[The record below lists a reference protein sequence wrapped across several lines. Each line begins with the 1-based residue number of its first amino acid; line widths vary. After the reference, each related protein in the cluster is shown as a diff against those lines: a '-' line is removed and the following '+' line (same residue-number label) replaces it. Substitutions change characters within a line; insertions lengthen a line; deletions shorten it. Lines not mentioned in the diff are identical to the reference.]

1 MSYRWCFLQV
11 MALAL
16 VLSAMS
22 LPVAAQEE
30 PRRGDA
36 TIFIYHHFG
45 DDRYPTTNVS
55 MEQFKEQM
63 AYLADNDYNVI
74 ALAELVGMLR
84 DGTPLPPRTVVITVD
99 DGYRTT
105 YTKAWPVLQQY
116 DFPFTVF
123 LYVEG
128 LEKKYSNYMTWE
140 QVAEMAA
147 AGVDFQDHSY
157 SHHRLADWPADWS
170 EERYRRWISEDLHR
184 GKEILT
190 RRLGEEPRFFAI
202 PYGEYNHIVLEE
214 AQKIGYEAIFTQ
226 DAGSVSDDTEL
237 SMISREPILGTNW
250 STLEHFQQVLAR
262 VDLPFTDKTP
272 GLQPLQ
278 DNPPPRIGAR
288 LLYPERYRPGTFG
301 IFVSELGWQ
310 QAKVDGDFVYIDND
324 TVLERRIN
332 RVMISAREKDTGRTA
347 LRFWMLTQ
355 PR

>member
-1 MSYRWCFLQV
+1 MFYRCRLFLV
-11 MALAL
+11 FMLMLA
-16 VLSAMS
+16 VPAG
-22 LPVAAQEE
+22 LPVVTAAEA
-30 PRRGDA
+30 PRGDA

-55 MEQFKEQM
+55 MEQFREQM
-63 AYLADNDYNVI
+63 AYLAAHDYNVI
-74 ALAELVGMLR
+74 PLAELVEMLR
-84 DGTPLPPRTVVITVD
+84 DGIPLPPRTVVITVD

-105 YTKAWPVLQQY
+105 YTKAWPVFKEY

-123 LYVEG
+123 IYVEG
-128 LEKKYSNYMTWE
+128 LERRYSNYMTWD
-140 QVAEMAA
+140 QVEEMAA
-147 AGVDFQDHSY
+147 SGVDFQDHSY
-157 SHHRLADWPADWS
+157 SHHRLADWPQGQS
-170 EERYRRWISEDLHR
+170 EEEYRRWIREDLR
-184 GKEILT
+184 QGREILT

-214 AQKIGYEAIFTQ
+214 AQKFGYEAIFTQ

-237 SMISREPILGTNW
+237 FMISREPILGTNW
-250 STLEHFQQVLAR
+250 STLDHFQEVLQR
-262 VDLPFTDKTP
+262 VDLPFTDHIP

-278 DNPPPRIGAR
+278 ENPPPRIGAR

-310 QAKVDGDFVYIDND
+310 PAKVDGDFVYIDND

-347 LRFWMLTQ
+347 LRFWMLTR
-355 PR
+355 PH